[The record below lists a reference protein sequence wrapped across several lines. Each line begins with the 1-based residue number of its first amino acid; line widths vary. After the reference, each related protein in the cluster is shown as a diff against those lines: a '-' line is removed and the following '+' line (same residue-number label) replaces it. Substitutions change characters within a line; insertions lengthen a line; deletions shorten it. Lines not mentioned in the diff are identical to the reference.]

1 MPEVNKL
8 FYVVFLRVA
17 DKAYKRFNVNAYHRG
32 AAEMFGW
39 NALEKDLRTKSH
51 VGWLLVRCEERKES
65 SENHPDTN

>member
-1 MPEVNKL
+1 MPEVNKP

-39 NALEKDLRTKSH
+39 RALATEIGTAAH
-51 VGWLLVRCEERKES
+51 AGWLLVRCEERKES
-65 SENHPDTN
+65 NENHPDPS